1 MKSNVI
7 YPQFMSYDDLQSHT
21 FKEATKLASSGEEFA
36 HLIRLL
42 NPEYSLR
49 LKIYVQS
56 LPESVAER
64 TIYGASVI
72 KQLAKPKSKPKK
84 SK

>member
-1 MKSNVI
+1 
-7 YPQFMSYDDLQSHT
+7 MSYDELQLHT

-56 LPESVAER
+56 LPEDIAST
-64 TIYGASVI
+64 TIYGAAVT
-72 KQLAKPKSKPKK
+72 KQLVKPKSKPKK
-84 SK
+84 SR

>member
-1 MKSNVI
+1 MK
-7 YPQFMSYDDLQSHT
+7 YDDLQSHT

-64 TIYGASVI
+64 TIYGASVT
-72 KQLAKPKSKPKK
+72 KQLVKPKSKPKK
-84 SK
+84 SR